1 MKYIITNQEI
11 MLHDLLLKILL
22 AYNVDLMDKI
32 RSKSTVCTV
41 YGESTRK
48 TAEEEGISIY
58 IVGKTLH
65 IDIDISDK

>member
-11 MLHDLLLKILL
+11 MLHDLLLKILI
-22 AYNVDLMDKI
+22 AYDFDLRYKI
-32 RSKSTVCTV
+32 FSKDNTV
-41 YGESTRK
+41 YGEATRK

>member
-1 MKYIITNQEI
+1 MKYIITDQEI
-11 MLHDLLLKILL
+11 MLHNLLLKILL
-22 AYNVDLMDKI
+22 DYNVDLIYKI
-32 RSKSTVCTV
+32 RIKDNTV
-41 YGESTRK
+41 YGEATRK